1 MRAAKGITIRRNTQ
15 NVINVIKIVIKMR
28 TETEIR
34 KHLQQLKRNKEL
46 FYKWGTWEKETPI
59 LDARIKAMEWILNE

>member
-1 MRAAKGITIRRNTQ
+1 M
-15 NVINVIKIVIKMR
+15 VIKMR

-59 LDARIKAMEWILNE
+59 LDARIKDMEWILNE